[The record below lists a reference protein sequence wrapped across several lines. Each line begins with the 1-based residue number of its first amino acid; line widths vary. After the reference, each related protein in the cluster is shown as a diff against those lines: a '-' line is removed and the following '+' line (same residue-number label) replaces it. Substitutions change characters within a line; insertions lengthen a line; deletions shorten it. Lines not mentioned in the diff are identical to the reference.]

1 MFDNNIL
8 NFTTTKNTPE
18 KCPNSFCVC
27 GMVCSNHMIVMNHI
41 NVRLVCGMDC
51 EVCELDGKLE
61 LAVTRLNIELCCLN
75 A

>member
-1 MFDNNIL
+1 MSKLF
-8 NFTTTKNTPE
+8 
-18 KCPNSFCVC
+18 FCVWNS
-27 GMVCSNHMIVMNHI
+27 MFESY
-41 NVRLVCGMDC
+41 VRLVCGMDC